1 MSPEDAAAELRRA
14 LLSRLGKERVAE
26 LASEIDATAGQL
38 AMVLGEP
45 VALDDE
51 DPDFMGPP
59 AHDA

>member
-1 MSPEDAAAELRRA
+1 MSTEDIAAELRRA
-14 LLSRLGKERVAE
+14 LLARLGEERVAE

-38 AMVLGEP
+38 AMVLDEP

-59 AHDA
+59 VHDA

>member
-1 MSPEDAAAELRRA
+1 MSPEDVAAELRHA
-14 LLSRLGKERVAE
+14 LLPRLGEERVAE

-45 VALDDE
+45 VALDGE

-59 AHDA
+59 AHGA